1 MVWAESRRRRKLN
14 RFTEESF
21 WPSVVPTVS
30 RRRRTLKQGLRLG
43 ALGLLVLAAAR
54 PQWGMKERP
63 LVREGS
69 DIVICLDV
77 STSMLAQDIEPTR
90 LKRAKEQIRSLI
102 YNLDGDRVA
111 LVLFAGEAFVQCP
124 LTLDYGLA
132 VSLLEAAA
140 PDSIG
145 VQGTRIGQAI
155 QVAHGI
161 FDRAAL
167 GTKSIILVT
176 DGEDQGSHP
185 LEAAEAAAR
194 DGVIIQCVGIG
205 TLGGVPILLPGG
217 SYKEDRQGRKVTSRL
232 DVETL
237 RKIALATGGQAVIT
251 DAAGNMALGKLYDDI
266 KHYERRRLDELQVSL
281 LEDRFQWPLG
291 AALVLLGLEL
301 ALAETV
307 SARRRRRGW
316 AAGVLRRVAPVLLV
330 GFLVAFAGHASASG
344 WDFGNRAARLCQ
356 EGNQALLD
364 GDTET
369 ALERYHDAQVDA
381 PDQPVLDYN
390 IGVARAHEEKWDEAR
405 EAFRRA
411 QVESHKNP
419 RLRAKA
425 WYNSGIAEYCLAQ
438 AFKEKQALDD
448 AILHAGKSIDANQ
461 RALELDPDNPDAQR
475 NLAEARYLLSQ
486 LIGQRQ
492 LQQKQQQNQ
501 PNAAPSPT
509 PTPSENQQQPSD
521 QQQDQQDQQ
530 KQEQSGQTPTPTPSE
545 SESQQNDQAS
555 DQQQQSSDEAQEQ
568 GGQEKRM
575 DQQQAR
581 IGEMTKEDAIR
592 LLSTLPDEDS
602 KALEQAFRA
611 PGATMQL
618 ERDW

>member
-1 MVWAESRRRRKLN
+1 
-14 RFTEESF
+14 
-21 WPSVVPTVS
+21 
-30 RRRRTLKQGLRLG
+30 
-43 ALGLLVLAAAR
+43 
-54 PQWGMKERP
+54 MKERP

-77 STSMLAQDIEPTR
+77 STSMLAQDIAPTR
-90 LKRAKEQIRSLI
+90 LQRAKEQIRGLI
-102 YNLDGDRVA
+102 YNLDGDRVG

-132 VSLLEAAA
+132 VSLLEAAE
-140 PDSIG
+140 PDSIS

-176 DGEDQGSHP
+176 DGEDQGSKP
-185 LEAAEAAAR
+185 LEAAEAAAQ

-217 SYKEDRQGRKVTSRL
+217 SYKEDKQGRKVTSRL
-232 DVETL
+232 DVDTL

-251 DAAGNMALGKLYDDI
+251 DAAGNMALDKLYDDI

-291 AALVLLGLEL
+291 VALVLLGLEL
-301 ALAETV
+301 ALADTV
-307 SARRRRRGW
+307 SARRRRGW
-316 AAGVLRRVAPVLLV
+316 AAGILRRVAPVFLV
-330 GFLVAFAGHASASG
+330 GFLLAFAGHASAAG

-356 EGNQALLD
+356 EGNQALQD
-364 GDTET
+364 GDTKA

-411 QVESHKNP
+411 QVDSHKDP

-425 WYNSGIAEYCLAQ
+425 WYNAGIAEYRLAQ
-438 AFKEKQALDD
+438 TFKEKQALDD

-486 LIGQRQ
+486 LIQQRQ
-492 LQQKQQQNQ
+492 IRQKQQQNQ

-509 PTPSENQQQPSD
+509 PTPSENQQQQSSN
-521 QQQDQQDQQ
+521 QQQDQQNQTQ
-530 KQEQSGQTPTPTPSE
+530 GESGRTPTPTPSE
-545 SESQQNDQAS
+545 SDSQQKDQASEEQQQAS
-555 DQQQQSSDEAQEQ
+555 DQSQEQ
-568 GGQEKRM
+568 GGQEKEM
-575 DQQQAR
+575 DQQAAKAQQAR

-592 LLSTLPDEDS
+592 LLSTLPDEDT

-611 PGATMQL
+611 PRATTQL
-618 ERDW
+618 EKDW